1 MKERIIEIMKNYNIN
16 GNQNDFVEAIIDV
29 LSDYAEHTEQTEPY
43 ATKSIASLNGAKEC
57 LMGLWMSE
65 ELD

>member
-1 MKERIIEIMKNYNIN
+1 MKEIIIEIMKSYNVK
-16 GNQNDFVEAIIDV
+16 GNQNDFVEAMIDI
-29 LSDYAEHTEQTEPY
+29 LSEYAEHIEQTEPY